1 MTLDELE
8 YSVSRFF
15 GNKKN
20 LVLLNINDNIR
31 NVKSH
36 LLSIDNENRCYEA
49 RIFTDIN
56 KYIED
61 FKQNFKLYDERIR
74 KTYYVFYVDFYN
86 QYSDKINNIIPNNF
100 GILLVDYDPKY
111 NWGNITIK
119 KEPEI
124 NKNYRKLTIEEIY
137 HLCKLGAD
145 TTWKLKNQII
155 NLNKNI
161 KKK

>member
-20 LVLLNINDNIR
+20 LVLLNINYDLR

-36 LLSIDNENRCYEA
+36 ILCIDNENRCSEA

-61 FKQNFKLYDERIR
+61 FNLNFKLNDERIR
-74 KTYYVFYVDFYN
+74 KTYYVFYIDFYN
-86 QYSDKINNIIPNNF
+86 QYSDKINNIIPPNF
-100 GILLVDYDPKY
+100 GILLIDYDPKY
-111 NWGNITIK
+111 NWGNVTIK
-119 KEPEI
+119 KEPEP
-124 NKNYRKLTIEEIY
+124 NKNYRKLKLEEVY
-137 HLCKLGAD
+137 QLCKLGAD

-155 NLNKNI
+155 NL
-161 KKK
+161 KKASLK